1 MRGDITD
8 SPRSMDAL
16 SETTE
21 SSSEEGSEEEM
32 NYEIKKLDR
41 ERVDARLDRIEADLE
56 KLTANVDK
64 LVAALLR
71 EHSNGKSADK

>member
-1 MRGDITD
+1 
-8 SPRSMDAL
+8 
-16 SETTE
+16 
-21 SSSEEGSEEEM
+21 M
-32 NYEIKKLDR
+32 NHEIQKLDR

-71 EHSNGKSADK
+71 EHSNGRDK